1 MNDEQFRRTYSRNES
16 EADRLDRNYSEML
29 QELRV
34 AQTGVQIL
42 FAFLLSIAFQQ
53 RFNDIDAFQLTVYVI
68 TLLCA
73 AMSAL
78 LLIAPVPAHRVLFRQ
93 HRKDELVTFTG
104 RVAAGGLIF
113 LMLAMLGA
121 VLFVIDW
128 VVNLPLALASVAGL
142 AATGAWFW
150 WIQPTR
156 WAAPNPPIVKSA
168 GVPDDDA
175 DIGSPGTSADH

>member
-1 MNDEQFRRTYSRNES
+1 
-16 EADRLDRNYSEML
+16 
-29 QELRV
+29 
-34 AQTGVQIL
+34 
-42 FAFLLSIAFQQ
+42 
-53 RFNDIDAFQLTVYVI
+53 
-68 TLLCA
+68 
-73 AMSAL
+73 
-78 LLIAPVPAHRVLFRQ
+78 
-93 HRKDELVTFTG
+93 
-104 RVAAGGLIF
+104 VAAGGLIF

>member
-1 MNDEQFRRTYSRNES
+1 MNDEQSRRAYSRNES
-16 EADRLDRNYSEML
+16 EAQHLDRNYSELL

-53 RFNDIDAFQLTVYVI
+53 RFNQINTFQRTIYVI

-78 LLIAPVPAHRVLFRQ
+78 LLIAPVPAHRVIFRQ

-104 RVAAGGLIF
+104 HVAAGGLIF
-113 LMLAMLGA
+113 LISAMLGA
-121 VLFVIDW
+121 VLFVLDW
-128 VVNLPLALASVAGL
+128 VVNLPVALVAVAGL

-150 WIQPTR
+150 WVRPTR
-156 WAAPNPPIVKSA
+156 WRGHAVPISE
-168 GVPDDDA
+168 
-175 DIGSPGTSADH
+175 SADGRNIDPDGPRGSAFDA

>member
-1 MNDEQFRRTYSRNES
+1 MNDELFRRSYSRNES

-104 RVAAGGLIF
+104 RVAAGGLVF
-113 LMLAMLGA
+113 LMLAILGA

-150 WIQPTR
+150 WIQPVR
-156 WAAPNPPIVKSA
+156 WLAGTERLEPTDSA
-168 GVPDDDA
+168 HDA
-175 DIGSPGTSADH
+175 DVGPGETNGSR

>member
-1 MNDEQFRRTYSRNES
+1 MSDDPPRRTYSRDES
-16 EADRLDRNYSEML
+16 EAARLDRNYSELL

-42 FAFLLSIAFQQ
+42 FAFLLTIAFQQ
-53 RFNDIDAFQLTVYVI
+53 RFNQIDTFQLTVYVI

-78 LLIAPVPAHRVLFRQ
+78 LLIAPVPAHRVIFRQ

-104 RVAAGGLIF
+104 QVAAGGLGF
-113 LMLAMLGA
+113 LISAMLGA
-121 VLFVIDW
+121 VLFVLDW
-128 VVNLPLALASVAGL
+128 VVNLPLALVVVAGL

-150 WIQPTR
+150 WIQPSRLRNRT
-156 WAAPNPPIVKSA
+156 APLGGSA
-168 GVPDDDA
+168 GVQTDDA
-175 DIGSPGTSADH
+175 NS